1 MFTITLHCIMTLFQD
16 IFSDI
21 QKFMAS
27 CAAGLISLYA
37 PTYVPIFALTGITV
51 INALYAV
58 QVNKRNNKRGTG
70 LQELK
75 RMFYRIRDAIVAIC
89 GAFTIDQFIIT
100 SIDLHAVEFIAGAI
114 ALIEFWTLLEN
125 LSVIHPHWRI
135 WKLLSKFVK
144 KKGEQILD
152 VKLDDIL
159 TNDSNTT
166 KNS

>member
-1 MFTITLHCIMTLFQD
+1 MTLFQD
-16 IFSDI
+16 IFSNI
-21 QKFMAS
+21 QKFAAS
-27 CAAGLISLYA
+27 CAAGILSLYA
-37 PTYVPIFALTGITV
+37 PTYVPIIALTGITV

-58 QVNKRNNKRGTG
+58 QVNRRNNKRKTG

-125 LSVIHPHWRI
+125 LAVIHPNWKI
-135 WKLLSKFVK
+135 WKVLSKLVK
-144 KKGEQILD
+144 NKGEEILD
-152 VKLDDIL
+152 VKLEDIL
-159 TNDSNTT
+159 TNDTNSN